1 MLLGGWQANE
11 GSQAALVKLYS
22 DFIVTFWE
30 KLNRKRLAMF
40 TVRAAS
46 CLAGGAPRPP
56 HPLAVQIAPF
66 VALEDGDD
74 VDSRMAP
81 VIRAGPEARLA
92 FLQDGSA
99 KLLTERT
106 PDDEAG
112 LVLRCEMAAVLL
124 EQAELKEAK
133 KIVEEIGEKLDA
145 MFGCE
150 NRTYSTYHKTAALY
164 HRAMGDAEAYYL
176 AALQFLGYVDIND
189 LPPAERHSWAFE
201 IGTSLHLSFPTFIL
215 QPLFSNRYSHA
226 CVRGVGVTGKAALL
240 GEKVFNFGELL
251 VHPVI
256 ESLAGSAEAW
266 MVALLQA
273 FNSGDVGA
281 YRSVTAE
288 HGAAIGAQVRP
299 SLLLRSAPQK
309 MPNEEKGGKLWIW
322 TRKNRC
328 AKLRVCACW
337 MSGRRSWRRVSRR
350 WSRRSRS
357 LRS

>member
-1 MLLGGWQANE
+1 
-11 GSQAALVKLYS
+11 
-22 DFIVTFWE
+22 
-30 KLNRKRLAMF
+30 
-40 TVRAAS
+40 
-46 CLAGGAPRPP
+46 
-56 HPLAVQIAPF
+56 
-66 VALEDGDD
+66 
-74 VDSRMAP
+74 MA
-81 VIRAGPEARLA
+81 RCMCAGPEARLA

-201 IGTSLHLSFPTFIL
+201 IGTSLHHPPPLFPTETTTGAS
-215 QPLFSNRYSHA
+215 FSRMR
-226 CVRGVGVTGKAALL
+226 VVGVTGKAALL

-299 SLLLRSAPQK
+299 SLLRSAPQA
-309 MPNEEKGGKLWIW
+309 LQ
-322 TRKNRC
+322 
-328 AKLRVCACW
+328 
-337 MSGRRSWRRVSRR
+337 
-350 WSRRSRS
+350 
-357 LRS
+357 